1 MKQHM
6 PNYTN
11 YGIHILSLM
20 GGNLKAKKMKKKMKK
35 EKENLFIKK

>member
-6 PNYTN
+6 LNYTN

-20 GGNLKAKKMKKKMKK
+20 AGNLKAKKMKKKKKK
-35 EKENLFIKK
+35 EKENSFTKK